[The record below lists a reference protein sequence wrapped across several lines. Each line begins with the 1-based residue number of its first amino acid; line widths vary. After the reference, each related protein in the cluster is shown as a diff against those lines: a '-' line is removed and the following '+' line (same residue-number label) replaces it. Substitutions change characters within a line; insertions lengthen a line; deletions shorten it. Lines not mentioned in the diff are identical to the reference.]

1 MVEKY
6 EIDGITYSVPSEQ
19 AIKELKG
26 YTEVYFDDP
35 EQMLEQYIFYYLMHG
50 DKVVDSAID
59 YLRTLSAPDMPPNYI
74 EDLIKEFWERI
85 EMKLFTIKNR
95 RFKLIKRHDTVS
107 KEFIQELN
115 LRNGL
120 TIDNID
126 EMTGIEFEH
135 FLCRLF
141 KYEGYKA
148 TLTKASND
156 QGADLILE
164 RSGERTVVQAKRY
177 FSAVTNTAIQE
188 VVAAK
193 ALYKCANAMVV
204 TNSYFTKSAIVL
216 ALSNKV
222 TLYDREKLKE
232 KIENYN
238 LKVSEDL

>member
-6 EIDGITYSVPSEQ
+6 EIDGITYSVPDEDSLRM
-19 AIKELKG
+19 IKC
-26 YTEVYFDDP
+26 YTEVHFDEP
-35 EQMLEQYIFYYLMHG
+35 EKLLDDYITYYLMYG
-50 DKVVDSAID
+50 NKVTDPAIEH
-59 YLRTLSAPDMPPNYI
+59 LRTLSDPDMPPNYI
-74 EDLIKEFWERI
+74 EDIIKEFYERL
-85 EMKLFTIKNR
+85 ELKLFTIKNK

-141 KYEGYKA
+141 NNDGYKA

-164 RSGERTVVQAKRY
+164 KSGERTVVQAKRY
-177 FSAVTNTAIQE
+177 FGAVSNTAIQE

-193 ALYKCANAMVV
+193 ALYKCINAMVV

-216 ALSNKV
+216 AMHNKV

-232 KIENYN
+232 KLEDYN
-238 LKVSEDL
+238 LAETEDL